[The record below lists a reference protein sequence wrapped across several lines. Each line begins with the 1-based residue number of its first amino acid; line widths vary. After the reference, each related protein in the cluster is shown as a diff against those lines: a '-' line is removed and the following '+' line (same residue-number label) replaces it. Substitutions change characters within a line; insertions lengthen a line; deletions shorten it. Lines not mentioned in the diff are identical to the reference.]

1 MRPRV
6 ERSKENC
13 LCSFPTSV
21 GILVAQHLQEMLQK
35 ERALDT
41 RFQQEARMR
50 VVVLVSDVNL
60 EVW

>member
-1 MRPRV
+1 MKPRE

-21 GILVAQHLQEMLQK
+21 GILVAQHLQEMLQN
-35 ERALDT
+35 ERALDR
-41 RFQQEARMR
+41 RFQQEAGMR
-50 VVVLVSDVNL
+50 VVGLVSDVNL